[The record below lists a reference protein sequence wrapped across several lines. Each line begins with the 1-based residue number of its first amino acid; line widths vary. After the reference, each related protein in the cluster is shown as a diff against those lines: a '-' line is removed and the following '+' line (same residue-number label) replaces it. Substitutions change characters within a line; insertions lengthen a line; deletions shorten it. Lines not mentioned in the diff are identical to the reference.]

1 MTRTGL
7 DIVAGVPSGQGSLDL
22 VGGLAR
28 TALAVQRALERS
40 AAEHG
45 TSLTQVR
52 LLRVLGDRAPTL
64 GALAQLLGL
73 DKSST
78 SGLVDRAQRRGLV
91 RRVPSQLDRRSVRVR
106 LTDRGERLAAQV
118 AAQSALELEALLS
131 PLTPTDREALGALLS
146 RLAPD

>member
-1 MTRTGL
+1 MSR
-7 DIVAGVPSGQGSLDL
+7 AEESLDL
-22 VGGLAR
+22 AGALAR

-45 TSLTQVR
+45 VSPAQVR
-52 LLRVLGDRAPTL
+52 LLRALQDSAPTL
-64 GALAQLLGL
+64 NALALLLGL

-106 LTDRGERLAAQV
+106 LTERGEGLAAQV
-118 AAQSALELEALLS
+118 AARSALELEALLS
-131 PLTPTDREALGALLS
+131 PLPPADREALAALLS
-146 RLAPD
+146 RLARD